1 MSVSG
6 SAPVRR
12 PSSDRSTR
20 SVRSGAAVLFA
31 SLGAVLIVAAAV
43 MIWAARLSLAK
54 NSYVS
59 GLGATGEVTAPV
71 FNAAL
76 VMVALG
82 GLSVAVALRRA
93 ATNRPVARGAS
104 PRRAL
109 RLLAPWILIAAAS
122 VCFFAASQVTCTY
135 ECPIPAS
142 PRFTVQDAAHIS
154 IAVLGFALACLA
166 MIGSA
171 VLSRVR
177 AVRILSWFAGGG
189 VAIVAG
195 VGGLLSLAEVGQAV
209 GSWLEFAATTVAL
222 LWLVAY
228 GLAEALA
235 GGLDAEAAASTA
247 GADRTSLMTMMAAP
261 STPASSP
268 AVEDTMDSWPV
279 ASGMERR

>member
-1 MSVSG
+1 MSER
-6 SAPVRR
+6 PVRAA
-12 PSSDRSTR
+12 RSR
-20 SVRSGAAVLFA
+20 GALLFA
-31 SLGAVLIVAAAV
+31 VLGAVLIIAAAI

-59 GLGATGEVTAPV
+59 GLGAVGEVTAPV

-76 VMVALG
+76 LMVALG
-82 GLSVAVALRRA
+82 GLSIAVALRRA
-93 ATNRPVARGAS
+93 ATKGHGVGRGVVVRH
-104 PRRAL
+104 PL
-109 RLLAPWILIAAAS
+109 RVLAPWILIAASS
-122 VCFFAASQVTCTY
+122 VCFFGASQVTCTY

-171 VLSRVR
+171 LLSRVR
-177 AVRILSWFAGGG
+177 SIRVLSWAAGAC
-189 VAIVAG
+189 VAVVAG
-195 VGGLLSLAEVGQAV
+195 AGGLLSLAEVGQGV

-228 GLAEALA
+228 GLAEVLA
-235 GGLDAEAAASTA
+235 DGVDAEATASTA
-247 GADRTSLMTMMAAP
+247 GADSTSLITMMAAP

-268 AVEDTMDSWPV
+268 EVDDTIARLPV
-279 ASGMERR
+279 ASGIERR